1 MDKIFNINL
10 NGTTYEIQ
18 DKPLSEQVAT
28 LEGEVAGKLD
38 ASAYTPYD
46 DSQVKAD
53 IVKKADK
60 TYVDSELVKKQDK
73 GNYAL
78 SGTSYTKQESDAKY
92 LTEHQSLTG
101 YAKTADVNTEL
112 AKKQDKGDYVSATT
126 LNDYAKKTDI
136 PNTSE
141 FITSAYTY
149 DKATI
154 DTSLGNK
161 ADKNHGHDIDDVT
174 YRQDSPS
181 IYPYMGENNRIDWRY
196 DNSIFY
202 FATSPLDWDIFDK
215 NASITLYFDLNKTEY
230 IKLVPYEEVGQVM
243 WKVTDY
249 NYQYFESSYY
259 YQPENPMQDFSST
272 EIRFTNNSGTIYYY
286 KVENYEGKIGQVD
299 TKTFRLSN
307 KFVFYA
313 KSSDVYTKAEIDNM
327 VGNINNALNEI

>member
-10 NGTTYEIQ
+10 NGQNYEIQ
-18 DKPLSEQVAT
+18 DRPLTEQVAT

-38 ASAYTPYD
+38 ATAYTPYD
-46 DSQVKAD
+46 DAQVKAD
-53 IVKKADK
+53 IQAN
-60 TYVDSELVKKQDK
+60 TTAIEGKQDK

-78 SGTSYTKQESDAKY
+78 SGTSYTKAESDAKY
-92 LTEHQSLTG
+92 LTEHQSLTD
-101 YAKTADVNTEL
+101 YVKTADVNTAL
-112 AKKQDKGDYVSATT
+112 ADKQDKGDYVSATT
-126 LNDYAKKTDI
+126 LNEYAKKTDI

-149 DKATI
+149 DKTEI

-181 IYPYMGENNRIDWRY
+181 IYPYNGENQKINWSY

-230 IKLVPYEEVGQVM
+230 IKLEPEEEVGNVI

-249 NYQYFESSYY
+249 NYQYFESSWY

-272 EIRFTNNSGTIYYY
+272 EIRFTNNSGTIYYC
-286 KVENYEGKIGQVD
+286 KVENYEGKIGQVE
-299 TKTFRLSN
+299 TRTFRLSN
-307 KFVFYA
+307 KFIFYA
-313 KSSDVYTKAEIDNM
+313 KSSDVYTKTEIDNM
-327 VGNINNALNEI
+327 IGDINNILNEI

>member
-10 NGTTYEIQ
+10 NGQTYEIQ
-18 DKPLSEQVAT
+18 DRPLTEQVAT

-38 ASAYTPYD
+38 TSAYTVYD
-46 DSQVKAD
+46 DTQVKAD
-53 IVKKADK
+53 IQAN
-60 TYVDSELVKKQDK
+60 TTAIEGKQDK

-78 SGTSYTKQESDAKY
+78 SGTSYTKAESDAKY
-92 LTEHQSLTG
+92 LTEHQSLTD
-101 YAKTADVNTEL
+101 YAKTADVNRAL
-112 AKKQDKGDYVSATT
+112 ADKQDKGDYVSATT
-126 LNDYAKKTDI
+126 LNDYALKSEI

-161 ADKNHGHDIDDVT
+161 ADKNHGHDIDDIT

-181 IYPYMGENNRIDWRY
+181 MYPYMGENQRIGWSY
-196 DNSIFY
+196 NNSIFY

-230 IKLVPYEEVGQVM
+230 IKLVPYEEVGQLI

-249 NYQYFESSYY
+249 NYQYFESSWY
-259 YQPENPMQDFSST
+259 YQPENRMQDFSST
-272 EIRFTNNSGTIYYY
+272 KIIFTNNSGKIYYY
-286 KVENYEGKIGQVD
+286 KVENYEGNIGYAE
-299 TKTFRLSN
+299 TSTYRLSN
-307 KFVFYA
+307 KFIFYA
-313 KSSDVYTKAEIDNM
+313 KSSDVYTKTEIDNM